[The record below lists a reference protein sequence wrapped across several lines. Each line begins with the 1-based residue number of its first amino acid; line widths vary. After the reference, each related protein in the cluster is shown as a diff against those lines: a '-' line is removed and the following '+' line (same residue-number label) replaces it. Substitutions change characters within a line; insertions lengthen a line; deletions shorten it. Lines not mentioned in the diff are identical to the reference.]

1 MIKLAVGEQ
10 SPFPS
15 ANGATGIRAEF
26 SEAGI
31 ALILQFPDVTAEDV
45 AAVKATILAY
55 SLRQTEANPIGS
67 LTSIVDLADG
77 VNIRFFS
84 APIFPSRAFLE
95 NWIVSES
102 NALMYVLV
110 DSNTNIIHSLRVA
123 GLPDE
128 LLNIMKKAGR
138 MITTAMSDFD
148 MQTAAKDHWAVGDVE
163 RFNQGAKW
171 VYSADEDVFV
181 RRDSICLG

>member
-1 MIKLAVGEQ
+1 MIRRSISLSNQ
-10 SPFPS
+10 PL
-15 ANGATGIRAEF
+15 R
-26 SEAGI
+26 
-31 ALILQFPDVTAEDV
+31 LILAEILRIPADPL
-45 AAVKATILAY
+45 KATILAY

-84 APIFPSRAFLE
+84 APLFPSRAFLE

-138 MITTAMSDFD
+138 MITAAMSDFD
-148 MQTAAKDHWAVGDVE
+148 MQTAAKDHWAVDDVE